1 MGRRLTGA
9 GLVALLV
16 LAVVLSGCRFLPGSR
31 QPSGQ
36 TQGTQ
41 EQLPPGK
48 ANILTMLGADPPTL
62 DPALTTDATS
72 ATYIV
77 EIFSGLVTFNK
88 DLQIVPDLAERWDVS
103 PDGRTYTFYLRKNAK
118 FHNGKQVTA
127 QDFKYSIE
135 RAADPRTQST
145 VADTYLGDI
154 VGVKEMLSG
163 QARQVSGVKVI
174 DDYTLQ
180 IQIDA
185 PKVYFLAK
193 LTYPTA
199 FVVDKENVESGRNW
213 MFRPNGTGPFKL
225 REWRVGERIVLE
237 RNENYYLGAPKLERV
252 IFILSGG
259 SAMTMYENNEIDITG
274 VGIDD
279 IERVLDPNSP
289 LRNQLLVANSFSVGY
304 IGFNVTKP
312 PFDDRNVRLALSY
325 AIDKDKLA
333 EVVLRKFVDP
343 AYGILPPGFP
353 GYNANL
359 TGIKF
364 DPQWAKQLL
373 AQSKYGT
380 SLPPITLTIPGAAGN
395 PPRTTSA
402 IIEMW
407 RQNLGIEVQVQQV
420 EWATFLDDLKRYRYQ
435 AFELGWIADYPDPQ
449 NFLDI
454 LFHSQS
460 LDNTTRY
467 SNPEVDRLLEQARTE
482 SDPQRRTQLYQQV
495 EQIIIQDA
503 PWIPLTFGKE
513 YVLVKPWVKNYV
525 VSPIIIP
532 VLKDVVVEPH

>member
-1 MGRRLTGA
+1 MGRQFVRA
-9 GLVALLV
+9 GLVWLLV
-16 LAVVLSGCRFLPGSR
+16 LAVVLSGCRFLPGAR
-31 QPSGQ
+31 QPSAE
-36 TQGTQ
+36 TRGTQ

-62 DPALTTDATS
+62 DPHLTTDATS
-72 ATYIV
+72 ASYIV

-88 DLQIVPDLAERWDVS
+88 DLQLVPDLAERWDVS
-103 PDGRTYTFYLRKNAK
+103 PDGKTYTFYLRKNAK

-127 QDFKYSIE
+127 RDFKYSIE

-154 VGVKEMLSG
+154 VGVKEMLNG
-163 QARQVSGVKVI
+163 QARQVRGVRVV

-180 IQIDA
+180 IETDA
-185 PKVYFLAK
+185 PKAYFLAK

-237 RNENYYLGAPKLERV
+237 RNENYYLGAPKLERA

-289 LRNQLLVANSFSVGY
+289 LRNELVVVNSFSVGY

-312 PFDDRNVRLALSY
+312 PFDDPKVRQALNH
-325 AIDKDKLA
+325 AVDKEKLV

-353 GYNANL
+353 GHNPNL
-359 TGIKF
+359 KGLRF
-364 DPQWAKQLL
+364 DPQRAKQLL
-373 AQSKYGT
+373 AESKYGT
-380 SLPPITLTIPGAAGN
+380 RLPPITLTIPGTAGN

-420 EWATFLDDLKRYRYQ
+420 EWATFLDDLKKYKYQ

-482 SDPQRRTQLYQQV
+482 ADPQRRIQLYQRAEELIV
-495 EQIIIQDA
+495 QDA
-503 PWIPLTFGKE
+503 PWVPLTFGKE
-513 YVLVKPWVKNYV
+513 YVLVKKWVKNYV

>member
-1 MGRRLTGA
+1 MGRQLARA
-9 GLVALLV
+9 GLVSLLV
-16 LAVVLSGCRFLPGSR
+16 LAVILSGCRFLPGSR

-48 ANILTMLGADPPTL
+48 ANILTTLGSDPPTL
-62 DPALTTDATS
+62 DPALTTDAVS

-88 DLQIVPDLAERWDVS
+88 DLQLVPDIAERWDVS
-103 PDGRTYTFYLRKNAK
+103 PDGKTYTFYLRKNVK

-127 QDFKYSIE
+127 RDFKYSIE

-163 QARQVSGVKVI
+163 QARQVRGVKVI

-180 IQIDA
+180 IEIDA
-185 PKVYFLAK
+185 PKAYFLAK

-225 REWRVGERIVLE
+225 REWRVGERLVLE
-237 RNENYYLGAPKLERV
+237 RNENYYLGAPKLERA

-289 LRNQLLVANSFSVGY
+289 LRNQLVVVNSFSVGY

-325 AIDKDKLA
+325 AIDKDKIT

-353 GYNANL
+353 GYNPNL
-359 TGIKF
+359 TGIRF
-364 DPQWAKQLL
+364 DPQRAKQLL

-380 SLPPITLTIPGAAGN
+380 NLPPITLTIPGTAGN

-402 IIEMW
+402 ILEMW

-420 EWATFLDDLKRYRYQ
+420 EWATFLDDLKRYKYQ

-467 SNPEVDRLLEQARTE
+467 SNPEVDRLLEQARVE
-482 SDPQRRTQLYQQV
+482 QDPQRRIQLYQQA
-495 EQIIIQDA
+495 EQIIVQDA

>member
-1 MGRRLTGA
+1 
-9 GLVALLV
+9 
-16 LAVVLSGCRFLPGSR
+16 
-31 QPSGQ
+31 
-36 TQGTQ
+36 
-41 EQLPPGK
+41 
-48 ANILTMLGADPPTL
+48 MLGADPPTL

-145 VADTYLGDI
+145 VVDTYLGDI

-289 LRNQLLVANSFSVGY
+289 LRNQLVVANSFSVGY

-353 GYNANL
+353 GYNPNL

-364 DPQWAKQLL
+364 DPQRAKQLL

-482 SDPQRRTQLYQQV
+482 SDPQRRIQLYQQV
-495 EQIIIQDA
+495 EQIIVQDA
-503 PWIPLTFGKE
+503 PWIPITFGKE

>member
-1 MGRRLTGA
+1 MGRQLIRA
-9 GLVALLV
+9 GLVLLLV
-16 LAVVLSGCRFLPGSR
+16 LVVVLSGCRFLPGSR

-62 DPALTTDATS
+62 DPHLTTDATS
-72 ATYIV
+72 ASYIV

-88 DLQIVPDLAERWDVS
+88 DLQIVPDIAERWDVS
-103 PDGRTYTFYLRKNAK
+103 PDGKTYTFYLRKNAK

-127 QDFKYSIE
+127 RDFKYSIE

-154 VGVKEMLSG
+154 VGVKEMLNG
-163 QARQVSGVKVI
+163 QARQVRGVKVV

-180 IQIDA
+180 IEIDA

-225 REWRVGERIVLE
+225 REWRVGERLVLE
-237 RNENYYLGAPKLERV
+237 RNENYYLGAPKLERA

-289 LRNQLLVANSFSVGY
+289 LRKELVVANSFSVGY

-325 AIDKDKLA
+325 AVDKDKLA

-353 GYNANL
+353 GYNPNL
-359 TGIKF
+359 TGLKF
-364 DPQWAKQLL
+364 DPQRAKQLL
-373 AQSKYGT
+373 AQSRYGT
-380 SLPPITLTIPGAAGN
+380 NLPAITLTIPGTAGN

-482 SDPQRRTQLYQQV
+482 QDPQRRIQLYQQV
-495 EQIIIQDA
+495 EQTIIQDA

>member
-1 MGRRLTGA
+1 MGRQLARA
-9 GLVALLV
+9 GLVSLLV
-16 LAVVLSGCRFLPGSR
+16 LAVILSGCRFLPGSR

-48 ANILTMLGADPPTL
+48 ANILTTLGSDPPTL
-62 DPALTTDATS
+62 DPALTTDAVS

-88 DLQIVPDLAERWDVS
+88 DLQLVPDIAERWDVS
-103 PDGRTYTFYLRKNAK
+103 PDGKTYTFYLRKNVK

-127 QDFKYSIE
+127 RDFKYSIE

-163 QARQVSGVKVI
+163 QARQVRGVKVI

-180 IQIDA
+180 IEIDA
-185 PKVYFLAK
+185 PKAYFLAK

-225 REWRVGERIVLE
+225 REWRVGERLVLE
-237 RNENYYLGAPKLERV
+237 RNENYYLGAPKLERA

-289 LRNQLLVANSFSVGY
+289 LRNQLVVVNSFSVGY

-325 AIDKDKLA
+325 AIDKDKIT

-353 GYNANL
+353 GYNPNL
-359 TGIKF
+359 TGIRF
-364 DPQWAKQLL
+364 DPQRAKQLL

-380 SLPPITLTIPGAAGN
+380 NLPPITLTIPGTAGN

-402 IIEMW
+402 ILEMW

-420 EWATFLDDLKRYRYQ
+420 EWATFLDDLKRYKYQ

-460 LDNTTRY
+460 HDNTTRY
-467 SNPEVDRLLEQARTE
+467 SNPEVDRLLEQARVE
-482 SDPQRRTQLYQQV
+482 QDPQRRIQLYQQA
-495 EQIIIQDA
+495 EQIIVQDA

>member
-1 MGRRLTGA
+1 MGRQFARA
-9 GLVALLV
+9 GLVWLLV
-16 LAVVLSGCRFLPGSR
+16 LAVVLSGCRFLPGAR
-31 QPSGQ
+31 QPSGE
-36 TQGTQ
+36 TRGTQ

-48 ANILTMLGADPPTL
+48 ANTLTMLGADPPTL
-62 DPALTTDATS
+62 DPHLTTDATS
-72 ATYIV
+72 ASYIV
-77 EIFSGLVTFNK
+77 EVFSGLVTFNK

-103 PDGRTYTFYLRKNAK
+103 PDGKTYTFYLRKNAK

-127 QDFKYSIE
+127 RDFKYSIE

-163 QARQVSGVKVI
+163 QARQVRGVRVV

-180 IQIDA
+180 VEIDA

-237 RNENYYLGAPKLERV
+237 RNENYYLGAPKLERA

-259 SAMTMYENNEIDITG
+259 SAMTMYENNEVDVTG

-289 LRNQLLVANSFSVGY
+289 LRNELVVVNSFSVGY

-312 PFDDRNVRLALSY
+312 PFDDPKVRQALNH
-325 AIDKDKLA
+325 AIDKEKLA

-353 GYNANL
+353 GHNPNL
-359 TGIKF
+359 KGLRF
-364 DPQWAKQLL
+364 DPQRAKQLL
-373 AQSKYGT
+373 AESKYGT
-380 SLPPITLTIPGAAGN
+380 NLPPITLTIPGTAGN

-407 RQNLGIEVQVQQV
+407 RQNLGIEVRVQQV
-420 EWATFLDDLKRYRYQ
+420 EWATFLDDLKKYKYQ

-449 NFLDI
+449 NFLDV

-482 SDPQRRTQLYQQV
+482 ADPQRRIQLYQRAEELIV
-495 EQIIIQDA
+495 QDA
-503 PWIPLTFGKE
+503 PWVPLTFGKE
-513 YVLVKPWVKNYV
+513 YVLVKRWVKNYV